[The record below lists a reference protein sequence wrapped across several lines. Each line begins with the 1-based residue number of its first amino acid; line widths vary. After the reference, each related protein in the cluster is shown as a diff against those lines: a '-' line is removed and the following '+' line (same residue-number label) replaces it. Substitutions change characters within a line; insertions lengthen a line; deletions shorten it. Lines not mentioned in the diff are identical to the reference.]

1 MTLKLRLI
9 LAFVIAVIITTT
21 TMGLLSFYQAK
32 SVLLNRVM
40 TSEIPAQVAQIKSE
54 IDGEIE
60 LLKATAK
67 TLANN
72 RFILNWVKKDYPKQ
86 EEQHLVNLLQDI
98 KQQFGLEVASWAD
111 RETGKYWDQN
121 GFLRTL
127 KPGKDDWFFNFTQS
141 GKESNMNISTSEDG
155 NSVIL
160 FTNYQNLNGRG
171 LAGFGM
177 KLDHMTNYLEN
188 FKIGNTGFV
197 YLVDE
202 NGKVKVHKNKQL
214 LETAKLN
221 TLYDTQTS
229 TALLQQGSQ
238 LNILDNGHSVI
249 ASHYLPSMGWYLIAE
264 IPNDSIYGPVTNMGQ
279 ILLVLGIILS
289 VISALVASIIA
300 AKLVFQLGTV
310 ADNLKEIGEGDGDLS
325 HRLNTNGA
333 LEIANI
339 GKGFNNFVQMIQYLV
354 KQVMQDSDKL
364 NQASQGISAT
374 SDRVRKDAKLQSDR
388 TLQVVSAITEMEATV
403 REVSNN
409 ASQAAEAAS
418 QVNTEVNEGLKLAS
432 EAKNIIENLAD
443 ESDQINQTVSELAK
457 KTDQIGSILEVIRN
471 ISEQTNL
478 LALNAAIESARA
490 GEQGRGFAVVA
501 DEVRALAQRTAQS
514 TDEIQ
519 DMINQLQSEAS
530 KALKASQNGR
540 TKAVEGAES
549 VQQSTASLNK
559 IAEQIVSMNETNH
572 QVAVAT
578 EQQLIAVNEISRN
591 ATEIQSSVDAS
602 LDMANGLSDSSQE
615 LTGLSNELNKLVMR
629 FKV

>member
-9 LAFVIAVIITTT
+9 LAFVLAVIITTM
-21 TMGLLSFYQAK
+21 TMGLLSFYQAR
-32 SVLLNRVM
+32 SVLLERVM
-40 TSEIPAQVAQIKSE
+40 VSELPAQIAQIKSE
-54 IDGEIE
+54 IDSEIE
-60 LLKATAK
+60 LLTATAE

-72 RFILNWVKKDYPKQ
+72 RFILNWVERGFPES
-86 EEQHLVNLLQDI
+86 EEQNLVHLLEDI
-98 KQQFGLEVASWAD
+98 KKQFNLEVASWAD

-121 GFLRTL
+121 GFLR
-127 KPGKDDWFFNFTQS
+127 KMRQDKDQWFFNFTES
-141 GKESNMNISTSEDG
+141 GLDSNMNVDRSESGD
-155 NSVIL
+155 SVIL
-160 FTNYQNLNGRG
+160 FANYQNLNGRG

-177 KLDHMTNYLEN
+177 KLDHMTDYLEN
-188 FKIGNTGFV
+188 FKIGDSGFV

-202 NGKVKVHKNKQL
+202 NGKVKVHKDSQL
-214 LETAKLN
+214 LEKADLTS
-221 TLYDTQTS
+221 LYDTSIS
-229 TALLQQGSQ
+229 TKLLSKNE

-249 ASHYLPSMGWYLIAE
+249 ASNYLPSMGWYLIAE
-264 IPNDSIYGPVTNMGQ
+264 IPNDSIYGPVTSMGQ
-279 ILLVLGIILS
+279 ILLILGIALS
-289 VISALVASIIA
+289 AISALAASIIA
-300 AKLVFQLGTV
+300 AKLVFQLGAV

-325 HRLNTNGA
+325 HRLNTDGA

-339 GKGFNNFVQMIQYLV
+339 GKGFNNFVQMIQHLV

-374 SDRVRKDAKLQSDR
+374 SDRIREDAKLQSDR
-388 TLQVVSAITEMEATV
+388 TLLVVSAITEMEATV

-409 ASQAAEAAS
+409 ASHAAEAAS

-519 DMINQLQSEAS
+519 EMINQLQAEAS

-540 TKAVEGAES
+540 SKAVEGAES

-602 LDMANGLSDSSQE
+602 LDMANGLSDSSQD
-615 LTGLSNELNKLVMR
+615 LTGLSHALNQLVMR

>member
-9 LAFVIAVIITTT
+9 LAFVLAVIITTM
-21 TMGLLSFYQAK
+21 TMGFLSFYQART
-32 SVLLNRVM
+32 VLLERVM
-40 TSEIPAQVAQIKSE
+40 ESELPAQIAQIKSE
-54 IDGEIE
+54 IDSEIE
-60 LLKATAK
+60 LLTATAE

-72 RFILNWVKKDYPKQ
+72 QFILNWVERGFPKD
-86 EEQHLVNLLQDI
+86 EEQNLVNLLKDI
-98 KQQFGLEVASWAD
+98 KQQFSLEVASWAD

-127 KPGKDDWFFNFTQS
+127 KPGKDDWFFGFTTS
-141 GKESNMNISTSEDG
+141 GKEANMNVSTSEDG

-160 FTNYQNLNGRG
+160 FANYQNLNGRG

-177 KLDHMTNYLEN
+177 KLDHMTDYLEN
-188 FKIGNTGFV
+188 FKIGDTGFV

-202 NGKVKVHKNKQL
+202 NGKVKVHKDSQL
-214 LETAKLN
+214 LESADLTS
-221 TLYDTQTS
+221 LYDSAISS
-229 TALLQQGSQ
+229 TLLSKNE

-249 ASHYLPSMGWYLIAE
+249 ASNYLPSMGWYLIAE
-264 IPNDSIYGPVTNMGQ
+264 IPNDSIYGPVTSMGQ
-279 ILLVLGIILS
+279 ILLILGIALS
-289 VISALVASIIA
+289 IISALAASLIA
-300 AKLVFQLGTV
+300 AKLVFQLGAV

-339 GKGFNNFVQMIQYLV
+339 GKGFNNFVQMIQHLV

-540 TKAVEGAES
+540 SKAIQGAES

-602 LDMANGLSDSSQE
+602 LDMANGLSDSSQD
-615 LTGLSNELNKLVMR
+615 LTELSNALNQLVMR